1 MGDRHEEKGPLQ
13 SEQLER
19 DKWREGET
27 LLDEDDAPGHTL
39 PESERD
45 RAKDDQERRTGSIT
59 PIIPPD

>member
-1 MGDRHEEKGPLQ
+1 MDDRSENEGPIK

-27 LLDEDDAPGHTL
+27 FIDQDDAPGHTL

-45 RAKDDQERRTGSIT
+45 RGKDDQGRQGGSIT
-59 PIIPPD
+59 PVIPPD